1 MVNKYF
7 CQSFL
12 FHPAGTDLWIK
23 MILHKILQSKCIRFI
38 WWYHISGQAH
48 PYDELPSSFFANKVL
63 YYRLQILK
71 MIVPSQQ
78 LIFGGGGRG
87 SEILLFL
94 THSIYT
100 DITMILFLLRCSLC
114 VIRFEKA
121 ENFAQRT
128 CYGFACNYFD

>member
-1 MVNKYF
+1 MVNKCF

-23 MILHKILQSKCIRFI
+23 MILHKILQSKSIRFI
-38 WWYHISGQAH
+38 GWYHISGQAH
-48 PYDELPSSFFANKVL
+48 PYGELPSSFFANKVL
-63 YYRLQILK
+63 YYRHQILK

-78 LIFGGGGRG
+78 LIFGGKKK

-100 DITMILFLLRCSLC
+100 NIAMILFLLRCSLC

-121 ENFAQRT
+121 EKFAQRT
-128 CYGFACNYFD
+128 CYGIACNYFD